1 MRAAA
6 AATAAAVAAA
16 VAASGSDDGAAAA
29 SVRMR
34 PGRVLGRDV
43 GDGGVVAC
51 GGVGEGGCGD
61 GSGGGDAAGGGLGGG
76 GVRGVSGV
84 AVLSVRCGARA
95 GDDVQPGTDLAAVSL
110 DKDSPAAASVD
121 AGAKGEN
128 EAQQNECMVKMS

>member
-1 MRAAA
+1 M
-6 AATAAAVAAA
+6 
-16 VAASGSDDGAAAA
+16 AASGSDDGAAAA

-61 GSGGGDAAGGGLGGG
+61 GSGGGDAARGGLGGG
-76 GVRGVSGV
+76 GVGGVSGV

-95 GDDVQPGTDLAAVSL
+95 GDDVQPGRAGTDLAVVSL

-121 AGAKGEN
+121 AGAKREN